1 MTRSIYLISF
11 VAVLAAAGVA
21 AYLLLG
27 GSSDPETLRTLTD
40 QIRTQTEATRAAVAL
55 ANDVWVPRIAGLGL
69 GLSTGLL
76 AGGVAAYVTWGGG
89 R

>member
-1 MTRSIYLISF
+1 MTRSVYLISF
-11 VAVLAAAGVA
+11 VAVLAAGAVA
-21 AYLLLG
+21 AYLFVG
-27 GSSDPETLRTLTD
+27 GASDAETLGTLAD

-55 ANDVWVPRIAGLGL
+55 ANDVWVPRVAGLGL

-76 AGGVAAYVTWGGG
+76 AGGVAAYVKWGGG

>member
-21 AYLLLG
+21 AYLFVG
-27 GSSDPETLRTLTD
+27 GGSDPETLGTLAD
-40 QIRTQTEATRAAVAL
+40 RIRAQTEATRAAVAL

-76 AGGVAAYVTWGGG
+76 AGGVTAYAKWGGG